1 MKTFDSMTRAIVLAR
16 GVPKR
21 WLRDELGACG
31 VSIPLTPGCIAEFV
45 READQ
50 SVRSDGGA
58 DERRYVER
66 LRATLT
72 TQADFIRRWTAS
84 DDKLEESAEQSL
96 QSLVRI
102 ARLHALPRHWKV
114 SEPVVKEYRRQR
126 PSYLQWTDDLD
137 TATASR

>member
-16 GVPKR
+16 GIPKR

-31 VSIPLTPGCIAEFV
+31 VSIPLTPGCIAELV
-45 READQ
+45 READLT
-50 SVRSDGGA
+50 VRSGDGA

-66 LRATLT
+66 LRATLI
-72 TQADFIRRWTAS
+72 TQAEFIRRWTAS
-84 DDKLEESAEQSL
+84 DDKLEESGEQSQ

-102 ARLHALPRHWKV
+102 ARQHALPRHWKV
-114 SEPVVKEYRRQR
+114 SEPEVKEYRRQR